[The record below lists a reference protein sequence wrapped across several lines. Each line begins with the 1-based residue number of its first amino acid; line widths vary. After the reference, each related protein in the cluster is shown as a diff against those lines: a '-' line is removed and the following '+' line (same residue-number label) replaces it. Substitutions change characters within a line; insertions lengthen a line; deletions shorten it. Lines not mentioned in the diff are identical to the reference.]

1 VGFVVLTGSSA
12 VTVLTGAGLGKTA
25 GAGFGKTV
33 AAERSSLPE
42 FTGKAFL
49 STFTGI
55 EGAEMLSCSSSRTE
69 SFIMVPQAGQID
81 KVGAKFRLQ
90 TWHFISFEKLFV

>member
-1 VGFVVLTGSSA
+1 VGFVFFTGSSA
-12 VTVLTGAGLGKTA
+12 VTVLTGAGFGNTA
-25 GAGFGKTV
+25 
-33 AAERSSLPE
+33 AAEGSGLPA

-49 STFTGI
+49 SAFTGI
-55 EGAEMLSCSSSRTE
+55 EGAEMLSWSSSRTE

-90 TWHFISFEKLFV
+90 TWHFIAFEKLFV